1 MASGVY
7 NRLSLSAATWTTLV
21 ATSAVASGK
30 TGVITVNVAN
40 TNASNITIRIAIS
53 ANTTPSAGEY
63 LEFNTTLGAYGVLE
77 KTGIVLTNG
86 LQITCYCDTANVSFV
101 AYGLET

>member
-21 ATSAVASGK
+21 PTTGVTAGK
-30 TGVITVNVAN
+30 TGIITVNVSN
-40 TNASNITIRIAIS
+40 TNGTSVSIRMAIS
-53 ANTTPSAGEY
+53 ANQSPSAGEY
-63 LEFNTTLGAYGVLE
+63 IEYNTVLGGYGVLE

-101 AYGLET
+101 AYGLEN

>member
-7 NRLSLSAATWTTLV
+7 NRLSLTAATWTTV
-21 ATSAVASGK
+21 VPTTGVTAGK
-30 TGVITVNVAN
+30 TGIITLNISN
-40 TNASNITIRIAIS
+40 TNAANVTIRVAIS

-63 LEFNTTLGAYGVLE
+63 LEYNTVLGAYGVLE

-101 AYGLET
+101 AYGLEN